1 VVEMI
6 GKIIPIGNG
15 KKKLII
21 DFNDAR
27 FIGNNF
33 GINVDLCTVNNII
46 NRVKGLYQKGIKNFN
61 FPNPTKEQI
70 RVDYVDDP
78 IDIIN
83 ITWPDN
89 IGNGSFPCVALNQP
103 HRHNIF
109 MSFPVKNNCINAKQ
123 LLSHELGHWFLN
135 QVIEDKIEADT
146 NHVSRSFIDGYENY
160 LSESAAI
167 YCESEIAGF
176 RRGDCQYH
184 QYIETIIDIRKT
196 KIKKLKYLNEI
207 MNKCLERF
215 DKQRK

>member
-1 VVEMI
+1 MI
-6 GKIIPIGNG
+6 GKITAIDNS

-21 DFNDAR
+21 NFNEAE

-33 GINVDLCTVNNII
+33 GINTDMCIVVDVI
-46 NRVKGLYQKGIKNFN
+46 NQVKGLYHKEINKFIY
-61 FPNPTKEQI
+61 PNPTKEQI
-70 RVDYVDDP
+70 RVDYVDEP

-83 ITWPDN
+83 IIWPDN
-89 IGNGSFPCVALNQP
+89 IGNGSYSCVALNQP

-109 MSFPVKNNCINAKQ
+109 MSYPVKNNCINSKQ

-167 YCESEIAGF
+167 YCESEIAGI
-176 RRGDCQYH
+176 RKKDCQYN
-184 QYIETIIDIRKT
+184 QYIDTIMEIRKT
-196 KIKKLKYLNEI
+196 KSKKLDYLNEI